1 MGIETKLGI
10 APKLRDYLSAI
21 SSALS
26 GDIVMTI
33 TPATTTRVATAATW
47 TRKVLV
53 TFKDSK
59 GRVHEWLN
67 TTMAT
72 KVTAADTSTAGAAS
86 VGSANLVVVNGI
98 AEITVTGTAA
108 AWVAGQT
115 NTVTIAN
122 CTVLGVTVAGGTS
135 VETIVAA

>member
-108 AWVAGQT
+108 WAAGAT